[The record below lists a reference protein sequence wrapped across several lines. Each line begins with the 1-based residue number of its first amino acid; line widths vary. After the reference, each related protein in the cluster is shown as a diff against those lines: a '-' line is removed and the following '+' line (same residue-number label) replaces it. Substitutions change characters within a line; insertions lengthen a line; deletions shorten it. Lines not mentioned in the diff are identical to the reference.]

1 MEQFFSNN
9 PYALYFIG
17 LLFLIISNKNKNNDN
32 EEIDNNILDL
42 LQNRIGKNL
51 TVGELNTILQGVLG
65 KYNEVYLLTS
75 DLYNMNPEEPQELVV
90 FDDDDMY
97 TITYNI
103 EDMDNAIIQ
112 ITDVELD

>member
-1 MEQFFSNN
+1 
-9 PYALYFIG
+9 
-17 LLFLIISNKNKNNDN
+17 
-32 EEIDNNILDL
+32 
-42 LQNRIGKNL
+42 
-51 TVGELNTILQGVLG
+51 
-65 KYNEVYLLTS
+65 
-75 DLYNMNPEEPQELVV
+75 MNPEEPQELVV

>member
-1 MEQFFSNN
+1 M
-9 PYALYFIG
+9 
-17 LLFLIISNKNKNNDN
+17 
-32 EEIDNNILDL
+32 
-42 LQNRIGKNL
+42 QNRIGQNL